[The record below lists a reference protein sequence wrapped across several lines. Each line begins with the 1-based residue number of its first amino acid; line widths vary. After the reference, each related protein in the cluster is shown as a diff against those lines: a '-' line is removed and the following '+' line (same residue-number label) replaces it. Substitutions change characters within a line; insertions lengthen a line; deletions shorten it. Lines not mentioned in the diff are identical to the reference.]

1 MLKIGILGCGKIAQ
15 VRHIPEYADNP
26 DCELVA
32 FFNPTRSRA
41 EDMAAKYGGKVYD
54 TAEELL
60 ADPEIDA
67 VSVCAANYAHAEL
80 TIKALKASK
89 HVLCEKPMAISLADC
104 EEMVKVA
111 KENGKLLMIGQNQR
125 LTKAHE
131 LAKKMIA
138 EGEIGDVITFRT
150 TFGHGGPETWSIT
163 PGKNTW
169 FFDKTKAA
177 MGAMADLGIH
187 KTDLIQF
194 LLGQKVVR
202 TTAKL
207 TTLDKRGADG
217 NLIGVDDN
225 AICIYEMANGVLGT
239 MTASWTYYAAEDN
252 STILYGTEGEM
263 RIYDDPNHS
272 IVLKKTGEEPKY
284 FDVEQIQTNDNQ
296 TKSGVIDLWVDC
308 LVHNREPEISG
319 ESVVSAMRAVFASM
333 ESSKTGRAVEIPE
346 NR

>member
-26 DCELVA
+26 NCELVG

-41 EDMAAKYGGKVYD
+41 EDMAAKYGGRAYD

-60 ADPEIDA
+60 ADPAIDA
-67 VSVCAANYAHAEL
+67 VSVCAANNAHAEL
-80 TIKALKASK
+80 TIKALKDGK
-89 HVLCEKPMAISLADC
+89 HVLCEKPMAVTLSDC
-104 EEMVKVA
+104 EEMVKTA
-111 KENGKLLMIGQNQR
+111 KEEGKLLMIGQNQR

-131 LAKKMIA
+131 LARKMIA
-138 EGEIGDVITFRT
+138 EGRIGKVITFRT
-150 TFGHGGPETWSIT
+150 AFGHGGPETWSIT

-194 LLGQKVVR
+194 LLGENVVR
-202 TTAKL
+202 TTARL

-225 AICIYEMANGVLGT
+225 AICIYEMKSGIIGT

-252 STILYGTEGEM
+252 STVIYGTEGEM
-263 RIYDDPNHS
+263 RIYDDPAHS
-272 IVLKKTGEEPKY
+272 IVLRKKGGEPEF
-284 FDVEQIQTNDNQ
+284 FDVEQIQTTDNQ
-296 TKSGVIDLWVDC
+296 TKSGIIDLWVDC
-308 LVHNREPEISG
+308 LMKGEESPISG
-319 ESVVSAMRAVFASM
+319 ESVLSAMRAVFASM
-333 ESSKTGRAVEIPE
+333 ESSETGKAVDIPA

>member
-15 VRHIPEYADNP
+15 VRHIPEYNDSP
-26 DCELVA
+26 YCELVA
-32 FFNPTRSRA
+32 FFNPTKSRA
-41 EDMAAKYGGKVYD
+41 EDMAAKYGGKAYD

-67 VSVCAANYAHAEL
+67 VSICAANNAHAEL
-80 TIKALKASK
+80 TIKALKAGK

-104 EEMVKVA
+104 EEMVKAA
-111 KENGKLLMIGQNQR
+111 KEEGKYLMIGQNQR
-125 LTKAHE
+125 LTRAHE

-138 EGEIGDVITFRT
+138 DGEIGRVITFRT

-194 LLGQKVVR
+194 LLDQKVVR

-225 AICIYEMANGVLGT
+225 AICIYEMSGGAVGT

-252 STILYGTEGEM
+252 STVIYGTEGEL
-263 RIYDDPNHS
+263 RIYDDPAHS
-272 IVLKKTGEEPKY
+272 IVLKKKGEEPKY

-296 TKSGVIDLWVDC
+296 TKSGIIDLWVDC
-308 LVHNREPEISG
+308 LMDGRESPISG
-319 ESVVSAMRAVFASM
+319 ESVLSAMRAVFASM
-333 ESSKTGRAVEIPE
+333 ESSETGKAVDIPE